1 MKTLI
6 DFKKEE
12 SIKQYSLLKD
22 KLKKYKSIGKLLNYE
37 K

>member
-1 MKTLI
+1 MKTLL

-12 SIKQYSLLKD
+12 SIKQYSSLKA
-22 KLKKYKSIGKLLNYE
+22 KLKKYKPIGKLINYE